1 MAEKSKPIRNI
12 ESAERN
18 KLGYSRTR
26 ITVKTKSGNNIE
38 RWYFLLQKTYIMSIP
53 SQEKHLLWR
62 ISRHI
67 IRLKTAIMLPQCNR
81 GSFTTQNRLFYRA
94 KEPVLIYRGVE
105 IFWSMG
111 IIESWFP
118 HDAKCLRRHG
128 RGCLHPG
135 SIGFLWFLCVRS
147 PVYLNFMPK
156 FHIIKL

>member
-1 MAEKSKPIRNI
+1 MVFPSAKNIYHVHSKPEKASALAHFVPRLFFRNLI
-12 ESAERN
+12 
-18 KLGYSRTR
+18 
-26 ITVKTKSGNNIE
+26 NI
-38 RWYFLLQKTYIMSIP
+38 I
-53 SQEKHLLWR
+53 H
-62 ISRHI
+62 
-67 IRLKTAIMLPQCNR
+67 LKTAIMLPQCNR

-128 RGCLHPG
+128 RGCLHPD
-135 SIGFLWFLCVRS
+135 SIGVLWFLCVRS

>member
-1 MAEKSKPIRNI
+1 MVFPSAKSIYHVHSKPGKSSALVHFVQRLFFRNLI
-12 ESAERN
+12 N
-18 KLGYSRTR
+18 
-26 ITVKTKSGNNIE
+26 
-38 RWYFLLQKTYIMSIP
+38 
-53 SQEKHLLWR
+53 
-62 ISRHI
+62 I

-147 PVYLNFMPK
+147 PVFFLLHAQVPHNKAVDVGLF
-156 FHIIKL
+156 L

>member
-1 MAEKSKPIRNI
+1 MVFPSAKNIYHVHSKPGKASALAHFVPRLFFRNLI
-12 ESAERN
+12 N
-18 KLGYSRTR
+18 
-26 ITVKTKSGNNIE
+26 
-38 RWYFLLQKTYIMSIP
+38 
-53 SQEKHLLWR
+53 
-62 ISRHI
+62 I

-128 RGCLHPG
+128 RGLSAPRLHRLPMVSMRPKSRLFKLHAQVPHNKAVDVG
-135 SIGFLWFLCVRS
+135 LFL
-147 PVYLNFMPK
+147 
-156 FHIIKL
+156 

>member
-1 MAEKSKPIRNI
+1 MVFPSAKNIYHVHSKPGKASAPVHFVQRQFFRNLI
-12 ESAERN
+12 N
-18 KLGYSRTR
+18 
-26 ITVKTKSGNNIE
+26 
-38 RWYFLLQKTYIMSIP
+38 
-53 SQEKHLLWR
+53 
-62 ISRHI
+62 I
-67 IRLKTAIMLPQCNR
+67 IRLKTGIMLPQCNR

-128 RGCLHPG
+128 RAVCTQG
-135 SIGFLWFLCVRS
+135 SIGVLWFLCVRS
-147 PVYLNFMPK
+147 PAYLNFMPK